1 MTNLIELRIHDRR
14 PFADGH
20 EFGETGAY
28 ERLRG
33 TAHFAVDPTAPAQA
47 DVFDID
53 KAPVNDKGL
62 VEFTADFFI
71 LQPLDPARGNNR
83 LFYDFGNRGNMR
95 SLQFFND
102 APGSNDPQTLAHA
115 GNGFFFRQGY
125 TVLWSAWQGD
135 LVPGNDRV
143 LMRLPVASDKG
154 KPLTGLIQQE
164 YSVSE
169 PGTSWLPLSGRAST
183 RSHPTISLDTREAR
197 LTKRRYPYS
206 ESIEIAPEDWAF
218 ARVEGGEG
226 LDDQGA
232 EIGIHPSDQHIYLKA
247 GFEPGWIY
255 QLTYSGRDPLVLGL
269 GHAAIRD
276 LVSYLRHGDKDAAG
290 NANPVGPIEKAY
302 CWGRSQ
308 TGRCIRDFI
317 YRGFNADKDGQK
329 VFDGALPHVSGAGL
343 MRMHHRFANLITGA
357 GGVYE
362 DNFIYGDRFPFSY
375 AETTDHFT
383 GKTDAILTRPD
394 TDPLV
399 IHTQTSTEYWQR
411 RGSLVH
417 TDTQGNDLPQPDTVR
432 IYLWASSQHFASPRI
447 EQPKKP
453 AAGTNFINTVHTSPF
468 FRAMLDAMDRWETD
482 GTPPPD
488 SRVPSRADGTLIP
501 FEHYAEAFP
510 HIPGQGLPHGPL
522 SFPFM
527 DFGPD
532 ADDGLITVLPPDI
545 KDGEGYP
552 VLVPATDEDGNEVAG
567 VRAPMVQAPLGT
579 YTAWNLRARGQG
591 RGYILK
597 LDGSYIPFP
606 DTPDERQATSD
617 PRRSVLER
625 YGSQEGYVDAIRKA
639 AEALV
644 EDRLI
649 LAEDVDRIVAMAAD
663 WGRSRHD
670 VRL

>member
-1 MTNLIELRIHDRR
+1 MTNQIALRIHDRS

-33 TAHFAVDPTAPAQA
+33 TAHFAVDPSAPAQA
-47 DVFDID
+47 GVFDVD

-62 VEFTADFFI
+62 VEFSADFLI
-71 LQPLDPARGNNR
+71 LKPVDPNRGNRR

-102 APGSNDPQTLAHA
+102 APGSNDPRTLDHA
-115 GNGFFFRQGY
+115 GNGFMFRRGY

-135 LVPGNDRV
+135 LMPGNDRV
-143 LMRLPVASDKG
+143 LMTLPVATDGG
-154 KPLTGLIQQE
+154 KPLTGLIHHE
-164 YSVSE
+164 YSEHE
-169 PGTSWLPLSGRAST
+169 PGIRCLPLSGRAST
-183 RSHPTISLDTREAR
+183 RSHPTVSLDTRNAK

-206 ESIEIAPEDWAF
+206 ERIEIAPEDWAF
-218 ARVEGGEG
+218 ARLEGGEG

-232 EIGIHPSDQHIYLKA
+232 EIGIHPSDEHIFIKD

-255 QLTYSGRDPLVLGL
+255 ELVYTGRDPLVLGL
-269 GHAAIRD
+269 GHAGVRD
-276 LVSYLRHGDKDAAG
+276 LVSHLRHGGMDAG
-290 NANPVGPIEKAY
+290 GFDNPIGEIEKAY

-317 YRGFNADKDGQK
+317 YRGFNEDAEGRK
-329 VFDGALPHVSGAGL
+329 VFDGALPHVAGAGL

-357 GGVYE
+357 GGVFE

-375 AETTDHFT
+375 AKTTDHFT
-383 GKTDAILTRPD
+383 GNTDAILKRPE

-399 IHTQTSTEYWQR
+399 MHTQTSTEYWQR

-432 IYLWASSQHFASPRI
+432 VYLWSSSQHFASPLVKK
-447 EQPKKP
+447 PTKP
-453 AAGTNFINTVHTSPF
+453 AAGVNFVNTVYTSPF
-468 FRAMLDAMDRWETD
+468 FRATLDALDQWATD

-488 SRVPSRADGTLIP
+488 SRIPTRVDGTLQP
-501 FEHYAEAFP
+501 FEHYAETFVK
-510 HIPGQGLPHGPL
+510 IPGQGLPHGPL
-522 SFPFM
+522 TLPHM
-527 DFGPD
+527 DFGSEAD
-532 ADDGLITVLPPDI
+532 AGLITTLPPEI
-545 KDGEGYP
+545 KDRKGYP
-552 VLVPATDEDGNEVAG
+552 ILVPSTDEDGNEVAG
-567 VRAPMVQAPLGT
+567 IRAPMVQAPLGT
-579 YTAWNLRARGQG
+579 YTAWNLRIRGQG
-591 RGYILK
+591 SGYPLK

-606 DTPDERQATSD
+606 DTPDERGSTGD

-625 YGSQEGYVDAIRKA
+625 YGSKEEYVAAIRKA
-639 AEALV
+639 AEQLV
-644 EDRLI
+644 VERFMLE
-649 LAEDVDRIVAMAAD
+649 EDVERVVAMAAD
-663 WGRSRHD
+663 WGRTRHD